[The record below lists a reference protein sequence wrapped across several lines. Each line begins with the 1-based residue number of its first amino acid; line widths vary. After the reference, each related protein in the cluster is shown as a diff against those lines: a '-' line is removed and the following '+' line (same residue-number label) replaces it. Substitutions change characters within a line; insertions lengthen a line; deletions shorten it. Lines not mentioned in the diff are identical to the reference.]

1 MVDGANAVKEVAV
14 KTGWLDAIKENLS
27 VDAISKRFDLSKE
40 KMIALVVY
48 LGAGLLFGFLLK
60 RFFKYVL
67 FLGAILIAVYF
78 LQKAGAINIAI
89 DWDKMN
95 EFFGIKSISQVDG
108 NFFWGYWLWIKAN
121 VAISISFLI
130 GFIIGWKI
138 S

>member
-1 MVDGANAVKEVAV
+1 MVDGASAVKEVAV

-27 VDAISKRFDLSKE
+27 FEVLSKKLDLTKE
-40 KMIALVVY
+40 KMVALVVY
-48 LGAGLLFGFLLK
+48 LGAGLLLGFLLK

-67 FLGAILIAVYF
+67 FLAAILIGLYF
-78 LQKAGAINIAI
+78 LQKSGAINIVI
-89 DWDKMN
+89 DWNKMN
-95 EFFGIKSISQVDG
+95 DFIGIKSVPQVDS
-108 NFFWGYWLWIKAN
+108 NLFLGYWLWIKAN